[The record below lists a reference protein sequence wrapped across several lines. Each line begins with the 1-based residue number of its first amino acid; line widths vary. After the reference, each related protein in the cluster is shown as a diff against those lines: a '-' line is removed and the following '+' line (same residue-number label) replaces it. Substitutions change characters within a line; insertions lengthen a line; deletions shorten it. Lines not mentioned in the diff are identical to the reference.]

1 MTRYLTPFKPLT
13 VALVTNGG
21 WNLYLFRQPLIRALQ
36 HRGCRILL
44 LAPYDEWVCR
54 IPDDL
59 YDQFIPLR
67 NFQPYARFPYR
78 DALFFGELYSHYR
91 RLRPDVIL
99 SFTAKP
105 NIYGGLAA
113 DLAGIPS
120 IPTVTGLGHGFMQ
133 GAWLRWVLQLGY
145 YLAFR
150 QKSRVLF
157 HNQDDRRFFH
167 QKGIAGF
174 KQSIVV
180 PGSGV
185 NVRHFAKAPLP
196 DRDRLRV
203 TCVARM
209 IETKGI
215 RDLITALQVVREE
228 GLSVDCV
235 LVGPLVPDHPKAIP
249 LADIT
254 DWEKSGL
261 VTYHGH
267 QLDVRP
273 YLRSCHLFVLP
284 SHSEGMPRA
293 VLEAMAIGRPI
304 LTTTAPGCADA
315 IDLSCGWRIPPKN
328 PQRIAR
334 IIRQAATSSPETLS
348 RMGQAAHQR
357 VTQRFRDDQVVNHYL
372 RAIAEICSPKIQPL
386 HV

>member
-21 WNLYLFRQPLIRALQ
+21 WNLYLFRQPLIRALR

-44 LAPYDEWVCR
+44 LAPEDEWVGR
-54 IPDDL
+54 LPDDL

-91 RLRPDVIL
+91 RSRPDVIL

-105 NIYGGLAA
+105 NIFGGLAA
-113 DLAGIPS
+113 NLAGIPA

-133 GAWLRWVLQLGY
+133 GAWLRWVMRVGY

-150 QKSRVLF
+150 QKTRVLF
-157 HNQDDRRFFH
+157 HNQDDRRYFH
-167 QKGIAGF
+167 QSGIVDF
-174 KQSIVV
+174 RQSVV
-180 PGSGV
+180 IPGSGV
-185 NVRHFAKAPLP
+185 DVTYFSQAPLP
-196 DRDRLRV
+196 EDGPFRI
-203 TCVARM
+203 TCIARM
-209 IETKGI
+209 IKTKGI
-215 RDLITALQVVREE
+215 RDLISALRMLRKE
-228 GLSVDCV
+228 GVSVDCM
-235 LVGPLVPDHPKAIP
+235 LVGPLVPGHPQAIP
-249 LADIT
+249 VEDIQY
-254 DWEKSGL
+254 WEKEKL

-273 YLRSCHLFVLP
+273 YLRACHLFVLP

-304 LTTTAPGCADA
+304 LTTTAPGCAES
-315 IDLSCGWRIPPKN
+315 IDLACGWRVPP
-328 PQRIAR
+328 QSSVRLAQV
-334 IIRQAATSSPETLS
+334 IRQASASPEMLT
-348 RMGQAAHQR
+348 RMGQAARKR
-357 VTQRFRDDQVVNHYL
+357 VTRRFRDDQVTVYYL
-372 RAIAEICSPKIQPL
+372 RALNDLCSLQTQPI